1 MSELWTEEDVMIF
14 ETCAGLAAARGARR
28 WLGEVNIG
36 GPGEFGTG

>member
-1 MSELWTEEDVMIF
+1 MIF